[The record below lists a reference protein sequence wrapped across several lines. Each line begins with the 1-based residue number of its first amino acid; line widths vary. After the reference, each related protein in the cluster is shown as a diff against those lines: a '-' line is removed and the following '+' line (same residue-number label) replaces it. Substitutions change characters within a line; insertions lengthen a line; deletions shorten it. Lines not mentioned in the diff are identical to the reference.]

1 MINPTSTRF
10 AVITD
15 KFVAEVHERVIPELK
30 EDQVLVKVKAC
41 NLCTSEYGV
50 WNGARLGKQP
60 LPMAF
65 GHEYSGVIVD
75 KGTAVKG
82 FKIGDT
88 IGVGYDWCGEC
99 EFCQEGK
106 TSQCPHR
113 GIMNIAS
120 EDGYYGNFG
129 CGQYV
134 VKSYRA
140 LCKMNANIDP
150 SESAFVEP
158 AGTVVEGLRKLRV
171 KKGETI
177 AIIGAGTMGILNALI
192 AREMG
197 CRVILTEMM
206 PKKLQTA
213 EDYGFEVVDVSK
225 NDPVEAVKELTH
237 GNGVDAVVVAVG
249 ATSANNQ
256 ALEMIKQ
263 IGGRILLFAA
273 GYPAPEMNI
282 DSNAIHYR
290 KMELLGTFSADI
302 DDFQYA
308 ADLISEQRIDVSKLI
323 EQKFSLDDIQT
334 AFEAAT
340 VPGAFRVSIV
350 FG

>member
-1 MINPTSTRF
+1 MTNQTKF

-15 KFVAEVHERVIPELK
+15 KFVAQVHERNIPELK
-30 EDQVLVKVKAC
+30 PDQVLVKVKAC

-65 GHEYSGVIVD
+65 GHEYSGEIIA
-75 KGTAVKG
+75 KGSEVPDFEVG
-82 FKIGDT
+82 ET

-99 EFCQEGK
+99 EYCQKGK

-113 GIMNIAS
+113 GVMNVAS
-120 EDGYYGNFG
+120 PDGYYGNFG
-129 CGQYV
+129 CGEYV
-134 VKSYRA
+134 VKTYRA
-140 LCKMNANIDP
+140 LCKMSPEVDP
-150 SESAFVEP
+150 SEAAFVEP

-171 KKGETI
+171 QQGETV

-197 CRVILTEMM
+197 CQVILTEMM
-206 PKKLQTA
+206 EKKIQTA
-213 EDYGFEVVDVSK
+213 KDYGFEVVNVAET
-225 NDPVEAVKELTH
+225 DPVEAVKEWTN
-237 GNGVDAVVVAVG
+237 GKGVDAVVVAVG

-256 ALEMIKQ
+256 ALEMVKQ
-263 IGGRILLFAA
+263 IDGRILLFAA
-273 GYPAPEMNI
+273 GYPSPELNI

-290 KMELLGTFSADI
+290 KLELLGTFSADI

-308 ADLISEQRIDVSKLI
+308 AEIISERRIDVSKLV
-323 EQKFSLDDIQT
+323 EAKYPLEKIQE

-350 FG
+350 F